1 MRTPGVLRFSL
12 PLGLALVALSAVPA
26 YAVDDQAA
34 LKAADAASTE
44 LEPTGSTESVGT
56 QFQRYQQEVDGV
68 PVLGSEA
75 VVAQADGEK
84 PELVG
89 DSSAPGIESPAPAQ
103 ITKRQAVTTARGGAK
118 AQALRAPIRATLA
131 IDPESAGGRQVW
143 RVQIPSKK
151 PLADFEVLVDAATGA
166 VISSEDVMQHVQ
178 GRAKIFLLSP
188 PITNGGLTGLADNK
202 DRDSAL
208 LTALRTAV
216 DLKHLRKNSKC
227 LEGAYVRAF
236 RGFDNP
242 VCSAR
247 RRWGRITRADE
258 RFEPLNVY
266 FHADRTI
273 SYVRALGFTKGIGYK
288 RLPLRTNAIPEDN
301 SGFSSFTRDV
311 TFGSGGVD
319 DGEDGDIAVHEYG
332 HSLQDSQVPE
342 FGMTPD
348 GGAMGEGFTDYLA
361 AVMTLNIPGS
371 SAEAQACIFE
381 WDAVGIGQQCL
392 RRTDTAA
399 TLASVTAPPCL
410 SEIHCAGELWSATLW
425 SLRFALGS
433 DASGLP
439 AMDRI
444 VLQSHF
450 SLTPKA
456 TLPDGANALLLAD
469 DQLYGGVHRPAI
481 TAELT
486 ARGLLPPP
494 AP

>member
-1 MRTPGVLRFSL
+1 MRAPGVFRFSL
-12 PLGLALVALSAVPA
+12 PLAFALVALAAVPA
-26 YAVDDQAA
+26 HALGDQAA
-34 LKAADAASTE
+34 LKAADAAPAE
-44 LEPTGSTESVGT
+44 LEPAGSTESVGT
-56 QFQRYQQEVDGV
+56 EFERYQQEAGGV

-75 VVAQADGEK
+75 VVAQEDGEK

-89 DSSAPGIESPAPAQ
+89 DSSAPGIEPPAPAQ
-103 ITKRQAVTTARGGAK
+103 VTKRQAVAAARRSAE
-118 AQALRAPIRATLA
+118 AQALRAPIRAALA
-131 IDPESAGGRQVW
+131 IDPGPAGGRQVW
-143 RVQIPSKK
+143 RVQIPSRK

-166 VISSEDVMQHVQ
+166 VISAEDVMQHVQ
-178 GRAKIFLLSP
+178 GRARVFLLGP
-188 PITNGGLTGLADNK
+188 PITNGGLAGLADNK
-202 DRDSAL
+202 DRNSAL
-208 LTALRTAV
+208 LTSLRTRV
-216 DLKHLRKNSKC
+216 DLKHLRKSSQC
-227 LEGAYVRAF
+227 LDGAHVRAF

-242 VCSAR
+242 VCSKR
-247 RRWGRITRADE
+247 RRWGHITRADE

-273 SYVRALGFTKGIGYK
+273 SYIRALGFTKGIGYK

-301 SGFSSFTRDV
+301 SGYSSFTRDV
-311 TFGSGGVD
+311 TFGAGGVD
-319 DGEDGDIAVHEYG
+319 DGEDGDISVHEYS

-348 GGAMGEGFTDYLA
+348 GGAMGEGFGDYMA
-361 AVMTLNIPGS
+361 AVMTIIIPGT
-371 SAEAQACIFE
+371 SAEAQACIFD
-381 WDAVGIGQQCL
+381 WDAVGVGQQCL

-399 TLASVTAPPCL
+399 TLASVQAPPCL

-456 TLPDGANALLLAD
+456 TLLDGANALLLAD

-481 TAELT
+481 IAELT
-486 ARGLLPPP
+486 ARGLLPPG
-494 AP
+494 A